1 MMKQE
6 GVAEWGWWYM
16 KKRGGGWTV
25 YMEGWR
31 LNVRDKKGEENKK
44 RGRKEVSESST
55 RFLGME
61 RRE

>member
-31 LNVRDKKGEENKK
+31 LNVRDKKGEEKK
-44 RGRKEVSESST
+44 KEDGK
-55 RFLGME
+55 R
-61 RRE
+61 